1 MPVRRH
7 EDADDRVGA
16 GYGAEDAH
24 ASAFKLRAH
33 ELAGEVGAP
42 FPHDARVRT
51 EHRRPGRNV
60 RCLPPGGDANLRL
73 GVGVGSERPLR
84 SNGHV
89 HRQVAESAD
98 THARNRKIRT
108 MDGVGKRR
116 SIRSFL
122 LGGVVGASAVV
133 ATLDR
138 RRRIQ
143 RRRGRPRG
151 LAAFESAPCYLELLE
166 KEREDERS
174 AP

>member
-1 MPVRRH
+1 
-7 EDADDRVGA
+7 
-16 GYGAEDAH
+16 
-24 ASAFKLRAH
+24 
-33 ELAGEVGAP
+33 
-42 FPHDARVRT
+42 
-51 EHRRPGRNV
+51 
-60 RCLPPGGDANLRL
+60 
-73 GVGVGSERPLR
+73 
-84 SNGHV
+84 
-89 HRQVAESAD
+89 
-98 THARNRKIRT
+98 
-108 MDGVGKRR
+108 MDGDGKRR

-122 LGGVVGASAVV
+122 IGGVVGASAVV